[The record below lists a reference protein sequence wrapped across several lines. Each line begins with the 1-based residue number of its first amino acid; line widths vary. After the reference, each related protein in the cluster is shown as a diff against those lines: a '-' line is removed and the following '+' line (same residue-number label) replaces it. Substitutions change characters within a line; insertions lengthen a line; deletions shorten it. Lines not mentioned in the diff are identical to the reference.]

1 MLSMRDTWRQKRKSS
16 MARFQLSKTE
26 FKKLCDMVKQ
36 RDIELAE
43 TYCECIGEYP
53 PRTNIEV
60 HHHIHVGNFGADK
73 EDNLISLSYTT
84 HRFKAHGLNADI
96 KKHMERNV
104 EKYLNSPEVKKWRE
118 HHKEELEA
126 IYQTEEEYRI
136 KKLQKKHEVKKRYPW
151 AKY

>member
-1 MLSMRDTWRQKRKSS
+1 
-16 MARFQLSKTE
+16 MARFQLSKPE
-26 FKKLCDMVKQ
+26 FRKLCDLVKQ
-36 RDIELAE
+36 RDIILTE

-53 PRTNIEV
+53 PRTNIEI
-60 HHHIHVGNFGADK
+60 HHHVHVGNFGADK
-73 EDNLISLSYTT
+73 EDNLIALSYTT

-96 KKHMERNV
+96 KKHMERNI

-136 KKLQKKHEVKKRYPW
+136 KKLKKKHEVKKKYQW

>member
-1 MLSMRDTWRQKRKSS
+1 

-26 FKKLCDMVKQ
+26 FKKLCDLVKQ
-36 RDIELAE
+36 RDIDLAE
-43 TYCECIGEYP
+43 TYCACLGEYP
-53 PRTNIEV
+53 PRQNIEI
-60 HHHIHVGNFGADK
+60 HHHVHVGNFGADK

-96 KKHMERNV
+96 KKHMERNI
-104 EKYLNSPEVKKWRE
+104 EKYLNSPEAKKWRE

-136 KKLQKKHEVKKRYPW
+136 KKLKKKHEVKKKYPW

>member
-1 MLSMRDTWRQKRKSS
+1 
-16 MARFQLSKTE
+16 MARFQLSKKE
-26 FKKLCDMVKQ
+26 FKKLCDLVKK
-36 RDIELAE
+36 RDIDLAE
-43 TYCECIGEYP
+43 TYCACLGEYP
-53 PRTNIEV
+53 PRQNIEV

-84 HRFKAHGLNADI
+84 HRFKLHGLNTDI
-96 KKHMERNV
+96 KKHMERNI
-104 EKYLNSPEVKKWRE
+104 EKYLSSPAVKKWRE

-136 KKLQKKHEVKKRYPW
+136 KALQKKHKVKKKYPW

>member
-1 MLSMRDTWRQKRKSS
+1 

-26 FKKLCDMVKQ
+26 FKKLCDLVKQ
-36 RDIELAE
+36 RDIDLAE
-43 TYCECIGEYP
+43 TYCACLGEYP
-53 PRTNIEV
+53 PLQNIEI
-60 HHHIHVGNFGADK
+60 HHHVHVGNFGADK

-84 HRFKAHGLNADI
+84 HRFKLHGLNTDI
-96 KKHMERNV
+96 KKHMERNI
-104 EKYLNSPEVKKWRE
+104 EKYLSSPAVKKWRE

-136 KKLQKKHEVKKRYPW
+136 KKLKKKHKVKKKYPW